1 MAKVNYDA
9 FASFDLN
16 ECCDHFDCTD
26 QKAWKKIGKFIVAD
40 GQEYLDAMVEGFDY
54 DAEDVGDG
62 EYAAFEAGV
71 KYALTK
77 MNIALEAAGIDV
89 QVCEVDLVE
98 SMGFMMVRC
107 DDEPED
113 FVKRALKKPVPQVE
127 CWVYL
132 YADVSACH

>member
-1 MAKVNYDA
+1 MTKSKVNYDS

-16 ECCDHFDCTD
+16 EACDYFDCTD
-26 QKAWKKIGKFIVAD
+26 QRAWKKIGKFIVAD
-40 GQEYLDAMVEGFDY
+40 GQEYVDVMLKEFDY
-54 DAEDVGDG
+54 DEVGDG
-62 EYAAFEAGV
+62 EYSAFEAGV

-98 SMGFMMVRC
+98 SMGFLMVRC

-113 FVKRALKKPVPQVE
+113 FVKRALKKPVLQVE
-127 CWVYL
+127 SWV
-132 YADVSACH
+132 

>member
-1 MAKVNYDA
+1 MAKVNYDK

-16 ECCDHFDCTD
+16 EACDHFDCTD
-26 QKAWKKIGKFIVAD
+26 QKAWKKINKFVVAD
-40 GQEYLDAMVEGFDY
+40 GQEYLNIMETEFDF
-54 DAEDVGDG
+54 DEPADG

-89 QVCEVDLVE
+89 QICETDLVE
-98 SMGFMMVRC
+98 SMGFVMVRT

-113 FVKRALKKPVPQVE
+113 FVKRALKKPVMMVDS
-127 CWVYL
+127 WV
-132 YADVSACH
+132 